1 MRECAPIAAPLPP
14 DAGLP
19 LSNSIYRAKPLL
31 SRQAALSPRKVGRKK
46 LSRQARGRL
55 WPKADIAAIEDKLA
69 PPC

>member
-1 MRECAPIAAPLPP
+1 MRAPIGAPLPP

-19 LSNSIYRAKPLL
+19 PSNSIYRATP
-31 SRQAALSPRKVGRKK
+31 LSPRKVGRKK

>member
-1 MRECAPIAAPLPP
+1 MRAPIAAPLPP

-19 LSNSIYRAKPLL
+19 ASSSIYRAKPL
-31 SRQAALSPRKVGRKK
+31 SPRKLARKK
-46 LSRQARGRL
+46 LSRQARGQL